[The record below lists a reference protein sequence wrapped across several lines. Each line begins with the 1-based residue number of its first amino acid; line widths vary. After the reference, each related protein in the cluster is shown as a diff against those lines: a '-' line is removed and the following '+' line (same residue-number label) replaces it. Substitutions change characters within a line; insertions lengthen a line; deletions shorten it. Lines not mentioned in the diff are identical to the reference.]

1 MAASIHLHKVILNL
15 QLAYYTT
22 IVKKNQAVFKN
33 NHKKMKKS
41 ISLPI
46 FLKYFYHRLYK
57 YIFSK
62 QKFCDILLDE
72 VL

>member
-1 MAASIHLHKVILNL
+1 MAASIHLHMVIFNL
-15 QLAYYTT
+15 QLAYYT
-22 IVKKNQAVFKN
+22 IILEKNQAIFKN

-46 FLKYFYHRLYK
+46 FFYYFYYRLYK
-57 YIFSK
+57 YVFSK